1 MLKRNMVQKT
11 IDVLSYLSANP
22 RGAVLTDIAKALN
35 CPKTTVHDIL
45 KTLADNNFVQYNK
58 STHKKYSIGVNVY
71 TIGVRYLES
80 SNLFRIAKPYLILL
94 ADKYEKTT
102 FLGKRMN
109 DRVVSIYKFA
119 SLLAKA
125 PSGNVGDLKRL
136 HASAIGKCYLAF
148 DPEAAQFV
156 DTIDLPAITPYTI
169 TDRGRLKSHI
179 EKLKALGYSWEQR
192 EAHIKMACLAAPI
205 YEKGVMVAT
214 ISMTGWYREDE
225 DYASQGNEI
234 AQLAKLISVQLDQEY
249 TI

>member
-1 MLKRNMVQKT
+1 MLKLNMVQKT
-11 IDVLSYLSANP
+11 VDVLNYLSANP
-22 RGAVLTDIAKALN
+22 KGAVLSDIAKDLN
-35 CPKTTVHDIL
+35 FPKTTVHDIL
-45 KTLADNNFVQYNK
+45 KTPTHNDFVQHNN
-58 STHKKYSIGVNVY
+58 SHHKKYSIGANVY

-80 SNLFRIAKPYLILL
+80 SNLFRTAKPYLMLL

-102 FLGKRMN
+102 FLGKRIN
-109 DRVVSIYKFA
+109 ERAVCIYKYA
-119 SLLAKA
+119 SLYAKA
-125 PSGNVGDLKRL
+125 PSGNIGDFKRL

-148 DPEAAQFV
+148 DPEAAALI

-179 EKLKALGYSWEQR
+179 EKLRALGYSWEQR

-205 YEKGVMVAT
+205 FEQGVMVAT

-234 AQLAKLISVQLDQEY
+234 AQLAKLISVQLDQEFA
-249 TI
+249 T

>member
-11 IDVLSYLSANP
+11 VDVLSYLSANS
-22 RGAVLTDIAKALN
+22 RGAVLTDIAKDLN
-35 CPKTTVHDIL
+35 FPKTTAHDIL
-45 KTLADNNFVQYNK
+45 KTLADNNFVQYTK
-58 STHKKYSIGVNVY
+58 SPQKKYSIGANVY
-71 TIGVRYLES
+71 AIGVRYLES
-80 SNLFRIAKPYLILL
+80 SNLFRIAKPYLMLL

-109 DRVVSIYKFA
+109 ERVVCIYKYA

-125 PSGNVGDLKRL
+125 PSGNIGDLKRL

-148 DPEAAQFV
+148 DPDAAHLIE
-156 DTIDLPAITPYTI
+156 TIDLPAITPHTI
-169 TDRGRLKSHI
+169 TDRGRLKSHV
-179 EKLKALGYSWEQR
+179 EKLRALGYSWEQR

-205 YEKGVMVAT
+205 FEQGAMVGT

-234 AQLAKLISVQLDQEY
+234 AQLAKLISVQLDQEF
-249 TI
+249 TT